1 VQLHLSVSSASS
13 PGKRGKGSECQE
25 RSFELDRRRRQ
36 GSEPKACTPGAVT
49 QSLGQASR
57 ARRDWTRNLLV
68 VNYER
73 AAGVA
78 AMQWTLVRG
87 GEASCALKSYRGF
100 RAEDVRSN
108 QRSAWL
114 RPWHAC
120 SLTGSARN
128 AGPESCVQ
136 CPRCAVAVTPAICD
150 GVQQAGVQAADGAPS
165 QGREAAEAHSAV
177 PATVAAF
184 FTESKV
190 AQVCSV
196 LAAHCQS
203 RLEVELSRGRRSR
216 CRWCC
221 ARTCPGW
228 ARPAS

>member
-1 VQLHLSVSSASS
+1 MQLHLSVSSASS

-128 AGPESCVQ
+128 AGP
-136 CPRCAVAVTPAICD
+136 
-150 GVQQAGVQAADGAPS
+150 GAACSARAAPS
-165 QGREAAEAHSAV
+165 RSRLPFVTECNKRVSKRQ
-177 PATVAAF
+177 TVRPL
-184 FTESKV
+184 KV
-190 AQVCSV
+190 AR
-196 LAAHCQS
+196 LLRLTAQS
-203 RLEVELSRGRRSR
+203 QQQSPPSSLK
-216 CRWCC
+216 
-221 ARTCPGW
+221 AR
-228 ARPAS
+228 